1 METLKCSSQSA
12 RRLKKE
18 LMLFSVNRVIGKN
31 KNSVCRCVAAKRL
44 QLISLSPAV
53 LYRSKAAE
61 LTVHFSFSKICVT
74 VEKVR
79 L

>member
-12 RRLKKE
+12 RRLKE

-31 KNSVCRCVAAKRL
+31 KNSRCVAAKRL

-61 LTVHFSFSKICVT
+61 LTVRFSFSKICVT

>member
-31 KNSVCRCVAAKRL
+31 KNSRCVAAKRL

-61 LTVHFSFSKICVT
+61 LTVHFSFSKICVA